1 MPRLNLAAELTRE
14 HHEIDDA
21 IETFIE
27 KLDSGSIQHELLTET
42 LEALRRHIYLEEVFL
57 FPPLRDA
64 GIVMPIFVMMREHG
78 QLWNTMGALT
88 DQLADGNDD
97 RRLRDTC
104 TQLLD
109 QLHQHNSKEE
119 PVIYPKA
126 DTELPPQTS
135 AELSRFIETGR
146 APEGWACQQAGGRGS
161 TVVLS
166 RPNTTT

>member
-1 MPRLNLAAELTRE
+1 MACLTLSAELTRE

-27 KLDSGSIQHELLTET
+27 KLDCGSVQRELLTDT

-57 FPPLRDA
+57 FPPLREA
-64 GIVMPIFVMMREHG
+64 GIVLPIFVMMREHG

-97 RRLRDTC
+97 QRLRDTC

-119 PVIYPKA
+119 RSSIPRPTPSCHRK
-126 DTELPPQTS
+126 
-135 AELSRFIETGR
+135 R
-146 APEGWACQQAGGRGS
+146 AR
-161 TVVLS
+161 
-166 RPNTTT
+166 N